1 MSNEILDKSLKD
13 YYIETLRDKL
23 VNTVALI
30 KDDPNLFKTC
40 EKIVNVVD
48 SNIDCITEEAKETI
62 EEAIIPLASVVSQK
76 EYYIKRNIQ
85 LLTDE
90 DKDKIRDLG
99 ESCAMFLTMMK
110 SEKPV
115 KKEKTEKPERINY
128 NSDDASNDA
137 SKGENKDYST
147 HNIKE
152 LNKKIDNPIYPNTTS
167 K

>member
-1 MSNEILDKSLKD
+1 MSSEILDKSLKD

-23 VNTVALI
+23 TDTVMLI
-30 KDDPNLFKTC
+30 KDDPNLYKTC
-40 EKIVNVVD
+40 EKIVNVID
-48 SNIDCITEEAKETI
+48 TNINYLTIEAKETI
-62 EEAIIPLASVVSQK
+62 EEAIVPLASVVSQK
-76 EYYIKRNIQ
+76 EYYVKKNIQ

-90 DKDKIRDLG
+90 DKEKIRNLG

-115 KKEKTEKPERINY
+115 KKEKTNEPERINY
-128 NSDDASNDA
+128 KSDDASNDA
-137 SKGENKDYST
+137 SRGENKDYST

-152 LNKKIDNPIYPNTTS
+152 LNKKIDNPIYPNTT